1 MRKIK
6 ITAELAPADEGG
18 YIVYCPELDIT
29 TEGETVEEAIQMLK
43 DAASGF
49 IEVVGIDNIPHFA
62 GTTIKEE
69 VELVV
74 NG

>member
-6 ITAELAPADEGG
+6 ITAELTPAEEGG
-18 YIVYCPELDIT
+18 FIVYCPELDIT
-29 TEGETVEEAIQMLK
+29 TEGETVQEAIEMLK
-43 DAASGF
+43 DAAAGY
-49 IEVVGIDNIPHFA
+49 IDVIGLENIPHFF

-69 VELVV
+69 IELVV